1 MGKFCGLRIEEGE
14 VGRRFEATLG
24 LLMKPLV
31 ARGEDRSHGQLLFLF
46 CLFGLFSHFKTKW
59 QDLKENRV
67 HAEWLEW

>member
-14 VGRRFEATLG
+14 GGRRFEATLG

-31 ARGEDRSHGQLLFLF
+31 GRGEDRSHGQLLFFL

-59 QDLKENRV
+59 QALKENRV
-67 HAEWLEW
+67 HIEWME